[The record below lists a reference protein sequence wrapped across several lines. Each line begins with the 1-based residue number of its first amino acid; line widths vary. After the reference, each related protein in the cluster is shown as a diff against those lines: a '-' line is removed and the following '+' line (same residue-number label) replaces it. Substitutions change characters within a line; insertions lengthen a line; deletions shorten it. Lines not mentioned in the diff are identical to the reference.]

1 MWGIYRPIY
10 GLNKLLTFSGD
21 PSTLRRLY
29 RLLYG
34 LVELLT
40 VLGDPSTL
48 WRLYRPLHGLVEL
61 LTVLLIRPLCGLLTS
76 IREL

>member
-1 MWGIYRPIY
+1 MIRPLC
-10 GLNKLLTFSGD
+10 GLLELLTVSGD
-21 PSTLRRLY
+21 PSTLWRLY
-29 RLLYG
+29 RPLYG
-34 LVELLT
+34 FVELLT